1 MKVRVKFTKTG
12 SLRFTGHLDLMRF
25 FQKALRISGIK
36 MAYTKGY
43 SPHMILSFAAPLG
56 VGMESLG
63 EYFDAELAYRDPV
76 LHTADDDERLKD
88 IGLINEELPLCP
100 PASALIEML
109 NAVMPSG
116 IRIAGITRIE
126 EGKSGKAMSLVKEAS
141 YITVLSG
148 IGADVSE
155 ASEKFGAFL
164 TEEKIIVHKITK
176 KAEADVDIRPMI
188 HKAKTLLIKNET
200 ETSKGT
206 ETSEAA
212 EFLKEIKADF
222 DWTRIPEFYRKAAE
236 GERFAFYAEC
246 ATGSAAHLRPDM
258 LAEAFCR
265 YAGYEFN
272 EYDVRVLRLDT
283 FTDGGL
289 SLSALGEDF

>member
-100 PASALIEML
+100 PASVLIEML

-176 KAEADVDIRPMI
+176 KAEADVDIRPML

-200 ETSKGT
+200 ETSKGTETSEGKETLENPETSKDTTSKGT

-222 DWTRIPEFYRKAAE
+222 DWIRIPEFYRKAAE

-265 YAGYEFN
+265 YAG
-272 EYDVRVLRLDT
+272 
-283 FTDGGL
+283 
-289 SLSALGEDF
+289 